1 MYWSAQFLFDS
12 RWLTSNAHQPSKTPI
27 ASHEFRQHPPCHHK
41 FCRNTTGHVLDNW
54 HVAYIHHPQGSWWQA
69 RPIHNCKD
77 PHSTKPRHTIPGPF
91 QVSVLPERCQV
102 SGVWKP
108 IFNMSCFWVKAA
120 SNEGIKSVSDFWD
133 IYTHIHIYNYM
144 YIYNYVYKYIYIC
157 ICVYSQILNAKS
169 QTLPLPAVL
178 AAHVVSV
185 IVPGLTI
192 SCKVGGV
199 IDRGIGIQL
208 HRRLAIQTSETHLVS
223 EQKMEAKKK
232 TNETKVTNEYL
243 NIQLSKGDVR
253 NINNYINCWNC
264 ADVRYSELHVL
275 KRSNVGFWPPNIKVS
290 PIGIP
295 IMNGTQEDRHRP
307 TMTNWSGWII
317 WKNWKIDA
325 RDCR

>member
-1 MYWSAQFLFDS
+1 MVGLMVVYLGRIREKKSPKNESKFLFLHL
-12 RWLTSNAHQPSKTPI
+12 LTAILGHRLKLPLLLWCHPI
-27 ASHEFRQHPPCHHK
+27 VLA
-41 FCRNTTGHVLDNW
+41 TTSFVWIPHATSLITGMW
-54 HVAYIHHPQGSWWQA
+54 HISTILRGLSGRLIQFTIA
-69 RPIHNCKD
+69 R
-77 PHSTKPRHTIPGPF
+77 
-91 QVSVLPERCQV
+91 
-102 SGVWKP
+102 
-108 IFNMSCFWVKAA
+108 
-120 SNEGIKSVSDFWD
+120 
-133 IYTHIHIYNYM
+133 IHIAPSLGTPSL
-144 YIYNYVYKYIYIC
+144 VL
-157 ICVYSQILNAKS
+157 SRFLS
-169 QTLPLPAVL
+169 FL

-208 HRRLAIQTSETHLVS
+208 HRRLAIQTSETNLVS
-223 EQKMEAKKK
+223 ETKNGGKK

-295 IMNGTQEDRHRP
+295 IMNGTQEDRHWP

-317 WKNWKIDA
+317 
-325 RDCR
+325 